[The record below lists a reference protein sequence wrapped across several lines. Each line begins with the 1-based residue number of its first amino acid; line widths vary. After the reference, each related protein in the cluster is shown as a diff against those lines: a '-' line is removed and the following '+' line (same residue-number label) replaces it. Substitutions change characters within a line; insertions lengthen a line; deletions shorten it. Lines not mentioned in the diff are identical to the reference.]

1 MHCYFHAPVSV
12 SRLYDPP
19 GEGEVT
25 DAACRLADTALLCYR
40 ASDVASL
47 QQAVTKVGVATIIT
61 CYLLCCSI
69 SPCCVDTT
77 PLSPWCWS
85 AVRETTR

>member
-1 MHCYFHAPVSV
+1 MSV

-47 QQAVTKVGVATIIT
+47 QQAVTKVGVATIIISAANR
-61 CYLLCCSI
+61 SI
-69 SPCCVDTT
+69 GYTTGCTITEKAPTRAFSSPG
-77 PLSPWCWS
+77 
-85 AVRETTR
+85 

>member
-1 MHCYFHAPVSV
+1 MNCPHSVSV

-47 QQAVTKVGVATIIT
+47 QQAVTKVGV
-61 CYLLCCSI
+61 
-69 SPCCVDTT
+69 V
-77 PLSPWCWS
+77 
-85 AVRETTR
+85 

>member
-1 MHCYFHAPVSV
+1 MSV

-47 QQAVTKVGVATIIT
+47 QQAVNKVGVATIIT
-61 CYLLCCSI
+61 YHPRLCSST
-69 SPCCVDTT
+69 SPCCADTT
-77 PLSPWCWS
+77 HPYPWCWS

>member
-1 MHCYFHAPVSV
+1 MSV

-47 QQAVTKVGVATIIT
+47 QQAVTKVGVAAI
-61 CYLLCCSI
+61 
-69 SPCCVDTT
+69 
-77 PLSPWCWS
+77 
-85 AVRETTR
+85 

>member
-1 MHCYFHAPVSV
+1 MSV

-40 ASDVASL
+40 ASDVPSL
-47 QQAVTKVGVATIIT
+47 QQAVTKVGVAAIIIT
-61 CYLLCCSI
+61 WHHPRLCCST
-69 SPCCVDTT
+69 SPCCADTT
-77 PLSPWCWS
+77 PPYPWCWS